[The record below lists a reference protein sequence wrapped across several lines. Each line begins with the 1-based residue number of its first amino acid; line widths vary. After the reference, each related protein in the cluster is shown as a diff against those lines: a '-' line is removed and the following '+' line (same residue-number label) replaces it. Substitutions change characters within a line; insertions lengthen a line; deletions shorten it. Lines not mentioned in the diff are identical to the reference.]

1 MHALSVMRPR
11 PPFRSLRSRIIRQ
24 TLTAFVF
31 AISWAAAAAG
41 ATISTFDTS
50 NEGWVIVSYPFHSHV
65 AVPGTAP
72 LPFDGSLGLPP
83 GSVHVGDVFGETGI
97 SAPAAFLGDKSA
109 YYGDTLTYDIFL
121 RFSDGVSYPAVVLN
135 GGTMSLFYEA
145 LPPTLEAW
153 EHRVVPLSENGWY
166 VSDSGLS
173 ATQGQFQAVLQN
185 LVGLY
190 LYTEWNT
197 GTDDTNVDN
206 VNMGGGVTAV
216 TPQPRATV
224 IAMKASPNP
233 FKKST
238 SISFIAPRAGSGD
251 LKILT
256 VAGQVVR
263 RLTLPAGGSGEQTV
277 VWDGMD
283 HNGAPVPSGI
293 YYCVVGTGSDRV
305 VLRLALLR

>member
-1 MHALSVMRPR
+1 MRPR
-11 PPFRSLRSRIIRQ
+11 PHFRATRSRITRQ
-24 TLTAFVF
+24 ALTACVF
-31 AISWAAAAAG
+31 AISWAVAPAS
-41 ATISTFDTS
+41 ATNSMFDTS
-50 NEGWVIVSYPFHSHV
+50 NEGWVIVSYPFRSHV

-72 LPFDGSLGLPP
+72 LPFDGSFGHPA

-109 YYGDTLTYDIFL
+109 SYGDTLTYDIFL

-145 LPPTLEAW
+145 LPPALETW
-153 EHRVVPLSENGWY
+153 EHRVVPLSEGGWH

-190 LYTEWNT
+190 VYTEWNT

-206 VNMGGGVTAV
+206 VNMSGGVSAV
-216 TPQPRATV
+216 TQHPPGTV
-224 IAMKASPNP
+224 IAMKAAPNP
-233 FKKST
+233 FKRST
-238 SISFIAPRAGSGD
+238 SISFMAPRAGSGD

-256 VAGQVVR
+256 VTGQVVR
-263 RLTLPAGGSGEQTV
+263 RLTPPAGGSGVQTI

-293 YYCVVGTGSDRV
+293 YYCLVGSAGDRA